1 VNYRHLFHAGYFA
14 DVFKHVSLT
23 LLLRSLQRKELPFC
37 YFEIVGICFSELDL
51 DNLKAAPSAA
61 WEPAINSSIA
71 SPTKDQRFFNS
82 LDNGATSI
90 SLISVS
96 SLGFSF
102 FL

>member
-1 VNYRHLFHAGYFA
+1 M
-14 DVFKHVSLT
+14 
-23 LLLRSLQRKELPFC
+23 
-37 YFEIVGICFSELDL
+37 IMIGICFSELDL
-51 DNLKAAPSAA
+51 DNLKSAPSAA
-61 WEPAINSSIA
+61 CEPAINGSIA

-82 LDNGATSI
+82 LGNGGASI